1 MLTRHAVVLYGLSTT
16 AAALVTLAVVA
27 PAWRSRGGGPS
38 APCCERAA
46 VVPAQSRR
54 AVDVVFAVDTTGSM
68 GGLIEGAKRTVWS
81 IATHLRQAEPDAD
94 LRIGLVAYRDLGDE
108 YVTRDFALTGD
119 LDAVFAELSGYRAEG
134 GGDFPEDVDAAL
146 DDTLHKMAWRAGARK
161 LVFLVGDAPP
171 ASRGD
176 VPRFDV
182 LAREAGQREIVLNA
196 IRCGRSPETEA
207 AWRQIAQLGHGE
219 LSTIDQ
225 DGGVRQIAT
234 PYDAELAELSTR
246 IDSTSVIVGDD
257 GDRAGYARGL
267 AAASMAPAPAK
278 ADRASYYAKGRTA
291 RSSKDALGKIASG
304 EVALE
309 KIAPAELPAELRA
322 MDRPQLEAEIARR
335 AAVRQQAQAELSAV
349 AKKRDDYLRSQA
361 ATGEGGFD
369 AKVKAAIDAQ
379 LK

>member
-1 MLTRHAVVLYGLSTT
+1 MLTRHAIVLYGLSTA
-16 AAALVTLAVVA
+16 AAALVTLAVLA
-27 PAWRSRGGGPS
+27 PPWRSR
-38 APCCERAA
+38 APCCEKALT
-46 VVPAQSRR
+46 VVAPAR

-81 IATHLRQAEPDAD
+81 IASHIRQAEPNAD
-94 LRIGLVAYRDLGDE
+94 LRIGLVAYRDIGDE
-108 YVTRDFALTGD
+108 YVTRDLSLTAD

-146 DDTLHKMAWRAGARK
+146 NDTLHKMAWRPGAKK

-182 LAREAGQREIVLNA
+182 LAREAGQRQIVINA
-196 IRCGRSPETEA
+196 IRCGGAGATEIA
-207 AWRQIAQLGHGE
+207 FRQIAALGHGE
-219 LSTIDQ
+219 FSTIDQ
-225 DGGVRQIAT
+225 RGGVREIAT

-246 IDSTSVIVGDD
+246 IDGTTVIVGDD
-257 GDRAGYARGL
+257 RDRAGYASGM
-267 AAASMAPAPAK
+267 AAAAAAPPQAK
-278 ADRASYYAKGRTA
+278 ADRASYYAKAPA
-291 RSSKDALGKIASG
+291 RSSKDALGKIAKG
-304 EVALE
+304 EVSIE

-322 MDRPQLEAEIARR
+322 MAPPALKAEIARR
-335 AAVRQQAQAELSAV
+335 AELRKQTEGELSAV
-349 AKKRDDYLRSQA
+349 AKKREDYLRA
-361 ATGEGGFD
+361 HATAGDGGFD